1 VQSVYFIF
9 GGAGQLA
16 WTPSVD
22 VVIDVVGVNGSG
34 TASDFAVSTDPT
46 FDVAADVQN
55 GTVMTQL
62 IAYIIGA
69 NSAETRTLG
78 YPVRAGESVFVSC
91 DTGGSLYLTYSP
103 AGIDH
108 VV

>member
-1 VQSVYFIF
+1 
-9 GGAGQLA
+9 
-16 WTPSVD
+16 
-22 VVIDVVGVNGSG
+22 VVEVVGVNGSG

-62 IAYIIGA
+62 IAYIIGS
-69 NSAETRTLG
+69 NSAETRALG
-78 YPVRAGESVFVSC
+78 YLVREGESVFVSC
-91 DTGGSLYLTYSP
+91 DTGGVLYLTYSP
-103 AGIDH
+103 SAEIDH